1 MAGILKVD
9 DLRGNT
15 SAGNITVTNGSV
27 AYKLQDGLAKYRI
40 HFDMQD
46 NGITDSLNSSSI
58 TDNNT
63 GRFDLNYT
71 NNTSAIEY
79 AFSAYSNGY
88 SANNS
93 FSAQAGGFGVNW
105 TDNTKTTN
113 TDGMGFTSYSSGAV
127 DGRVNVAVVYG
138 DLA

>member
-1 MAGILKVD
+1 MSEIITDKLTGK
-9 DLRGNT
+9 T
-15 SAGNITVTNGSV
+15 SAGDVTVTVGATVTQS
-27 AYKLQDGLAKYRI
+27 LGQGLVKYRI

-63 GRFDLNYT
+63 GRFHLNYV

-88 SANNS
+88 SGNNS
-93 FSAQAGGFGVNW
+93 FGTDAGGYGVSW
-105 TDNTKTTN
+105 SDNTKTTN
-113 TDGMGFTSYSSGAV
+113 TDGMGFASYSSGAV
-127 DGRVNVAVVYG
+127 DGRVNVAVVVG

>member
-1 MAGILKVD
+1 MSEVITDKLTGRATANDV
-9 DLRGNT
+9 
-15 SAGNITVTNGSV
+15 TVTVGATV
-27 AYKLQDGLAKYRI
+27 TQALKEGMAKYRI

-88 SANNS
+88 SLNTS
-93 FSAQAGGFGVNW
+93 FSAQAGGFGVSW
-105 TDNTKTTN
+105 SDNTKITN
-113 TDGMGFTSYSSGAV
+113 TDGIGFTSYSSGGV
-127 DGRVNVAVVYG
+127 DGKVNVAVVFG